1 MWNLSPRIKCHLPRR
16 IEPPQPF
23 ESRLP
28 YPRSRDEPI
37 RYRAEVMAPGED
49 FDQTGFELTP
59 APAAPAEATGQELLF
74 DDDFSHPDSAEAEP
88 VFWTG
93 GTEQAGPADD
103 FVQADELAR
112 QFKNLR

>member
-1 MWNLSPRIKCHLPRR
+1 
-16 IEPPQPF
+16 
-23 ESRLP
+23 
-28 YPRSRDEPI
+28 
-37 RYRAEVMAPGED
+37 MAPGED

-74 DDDFSHPDSAEAEP
+74 DDDFSHPDSADAEP

-103 FVQADELAR
+103 FVQADALEAVLKTCSLKTCSLTASGR
-112 QFKNLR
+112 RCFFPHHACHD